1 MNTILGSLT
10 QRAQQKKSTLER
22 VLQSSLC
29 STGVLSCRTSL
40 VTASHYVSHVIRCA
54 YIHIYAYLSYIYIY
68 VYYITM
74 YIYEKFNA
82 PKAAAP
88 QMLFTSI
95 PHRPTSYA
103 SLLAMGECN
112 ACRPLCQ
119 WTHGHTRTTQDA
131 LSSPTTW
138 WDEGTVGGGK
148 LYSQQLVKS
157 HHKLPTSS
165 SLRLAQVH
173 LPTRSS

>member
-1 MNTILGSLT
+1 
-10 QRAQQKKSTLER
+10 
-22 VLQSSLC
+22 
-29 STGVLSCRTSL
+29 
-40 VTASHYVSHVIRCA
+40 
-54 YIHIYAYLSYIYIY
+54 
-68 VYYITM
+68 M

-88 QMLFTSI
+88 QMLFTAI

-112 ACRPLCQ
+112 ACCPLCQ

-157 HHKLPTSS
+157 HHKLPTLS
-165 SLRLAQVH
+165 SLATCSGPATNKNYLTTNQYAECQLRH
-173 LPTRSS
+173 LCVRTIVWLLCALITILSSTIRPIHTSSAAAL

>member
-1 MNTILGSLT
+1 MFLT
-10 QRAQQKKSTLER
+10 LY
-22 VLQSSLC
+22 
-29 STGVLSCRTSL
+29 GV
-40 VTASHYVSHVIRCA
+40 
-54 YIHIYAYLSYIYIY
+54 HIYTYMHTCHIYIY

-88 QMLFTSI
+88 QMLFTAI

-112 ACRPLCQ
+112 AGCPLCQ

-131 LSSPTTW
+131 LHRKTVFPAACEVASQAAHLEQFSDLLGSS
-138 WDEGTVGGGK
+138 
-148 LYSQQLVKS
+148 YQQE
-157 HHKLPTSS
+157 LPDNKPICSMS
-165 SLRLAQVH
+165 AQAFVRAH
-173 LPTRSS
+173 NSVVALCADHNPQQHY

>member
-1 MNTILGSLT
+1 
-10 QRAQQKKSTLER
+10 
-22 VLQSSLC
+22 V
-29 STGVLSCRTSL
+29 
-40 VTASHYVSHVIRCA
+40 
-54 YIHIYAYLSYIYIY
+54 YIYIYIVSHTY

-112 ACRPLCQ
+112 ACCPLCQ

-131 LSSPTTW
+131 LHRKTVFPAACEVASQAAHLEQFSDLLGSS
-138 WDEGTVGGGK
+138 
-148 LYSQQLVKS
+148 YQQE
-157 HHKLPTSS
+157 LPDNKPICSMS
-165 SLRLAQVH
+165 AQAFVRAH
-173 LPTRSS
+173 NSVVALCADHNPQQHY